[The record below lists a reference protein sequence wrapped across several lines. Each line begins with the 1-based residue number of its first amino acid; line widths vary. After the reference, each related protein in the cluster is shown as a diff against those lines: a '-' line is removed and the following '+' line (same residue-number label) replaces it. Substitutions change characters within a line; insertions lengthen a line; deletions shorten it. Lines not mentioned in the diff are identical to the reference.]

1 MSAFYRRGTSKIK
14 SAPAVAG
21 TSPTRAEINAG
32 VDLSPHVIAVSG
44 FMLKNSPISFSTL
57 DTTFDSQIDGP
68 DTADASTLDF
78 KDDDVSNTV
87 RTALAKGTPTQ
98 IILMPYGDVPTKR
111 CEVWRT
117 KSTGVN
123 DDWGMDAKVAM
134 FQVGF
139 AILSVPTQSGVI
151 PS

>member
-1 MSAFYRRGTSKIK
+1 MSAFYRRGTSKIR

-32 VDLSPHVIAVSG
+32 IDLSPNTIGVNG
-44 FMLKNSPISFSTL
+44 FKLSNAPISYSTL
-57 DTTFDSQIDGP
+57 DTTFDSQIEGM
-68 DTADASTLDF
+68 DTTDASTLDF
-78 KDDDVSNTV
+78 KDDDVASPV
-87 RTALAKGTPTQ
+87 RAALAKGTPVQ
-98 IILMPYGDVPTKR
+98 LILMPYGDVPGKR

-123 DDWGMDAKVAM
+123 DDWGMDAKVAA

-139 AILSVPTQSGVI
+139 AILTVPTQSGII
-151 PS
+151 PA

>member
-21 TSPTRAEINAG
+21 TSPTRAEITAG
-32 VDLSPHVIAVSG
+32 IDLSPNIIGVNG
-44 FMLKNSPISFSTL
+44 FTLTNAPISYSTL

-68 DTADASTLDF
+68 DTTDASSLDF
-78 KDDDVSNTV
+78 KDDDTTTAV
-87 RTALAKGTPTQ
+87 RTALAKGTPVQ
-98 IILMPYGDVPTKR
+98 LILMPYGDVPTKR

-123 DDWGMDAKVAM
+123 DDWGMDAKVAA
-134 FQVGF
+134 FKVGF
-139 AILSVPTQSGVI
+139 AILTVPTQSGII